1 MKLPINVCFA
11 FCIYFLITSCS
22 PNSRSTSNEIDN
34 DDTVVIDDSDSSSS
48 DGDNSPN
55 SYTNSFGIQF
65 NYVEAGTFIMGAED
79 GNDNEKPI
87 REVELTEAFYLGI
100 YEVTQAQW
108 FAVMGISPSFFT
120 GDSLPVERVSW
131 QDVQAFIAQLNEIE
145 GGSRY
150 RLPSEA
156 EWEYA
161 AKGGQA
167 SKSFT
172 FAGSD
177 SINNVAWYNA
187 NSSGISHKVG
197 LKQPNELGIYDMSGN
212 VWEWCQDWF
221 DAEYYEQAPN
231 RNPEGPSSA
240 ISKVIRGG
248 SWGSSSDICRTT
260 NRGSI
265 EIESRFSGIGFR
277 LLRAYP

>member
-11 FCIYFLITSCS
+11 FCIYLLTTSCS
-22 PNSRSTSNEIDN
+22 PNSRSTSNEINN

-65 NYVEAGTFIMGAED
+65 KYVEAGTFIMGAED

-108 FAVMGISPSFFT
+108 FAVMGNSPSFFT

-187 NSSGISHKVG
+187 NSSGITHKVG